1 MSEVATTGMSAWK
14 YAKYLALRDVADACV
29 AIHKFRESLKHGLKS
44 ISSSD
49 AIYRPTG
56 AAAEYSKVAAGFYVG
71 CPNGCDYCYL
81 KKGPTSGTL
90 GGDCVKLKKCFKSEA
105 DAVEVYFNELF
116 GGTGGTV
123 RPEIL
128 RKGIFITFTTDP
140 GLPETFPL
148 FAAVIAETV
157 KLGVPIQFL
166 TKMTGWMESDIWKD
180 LLSIPET
187 KEYLAIGF
195 TLTGRDDLE
204 PGASTNR
211 ERITAIKKCHD
222 LGHTVFASIEPVI
235 NCDCSLAMIKETVGA
250 VDLFKV
256 GLESHRKYDK
266 GEVIKFVDDLAA
278 LPEKPWI
285 YLKDS
290 IIDLIGRERS
300 TYGKNFVDADF
311 RA

>member
-1 MSEVATTGMSAWK
+1 MSNVATTGASVWEH
-14 YAKYLALRDVADACV
+14 AKYLALKAVAKACV
-29 AIHKFRESLKHGLKS
+29 ALHKLRESRKSGLKS
-44 ISSSD
+44 IRSSD
-49 AIYRPTG
+49 AIYLPAG
-56 AAAEYSKVAAGFYVG
+56 KAAEYSKVAAGFYVG
-71 CPNGCDYCYL
+71 CPNHCKYCYL
-81 KKGPTSGTL
+81 KMGLTAGTL
-90 GGDCVKLKKCFKSEA
+90 GGDCVRLKKCFKSEA

-157 KLGVPIQFL
+157 KLGVPVQFL

-180 LLSIPET
+180 LLSIPEM

-211 ERITAIKKCHD
+211 ERITAVKKCHA
-222 LGHTVFASIEPVI
+222 LGFKTFASIEPVI
-235 NCDCSLAMIKETVGA
+235 ICDRSFAMIKETVGA

-266 GEVIKFVDDLAA
+266 EEVMKFVDDLAA

-290 IIDLIGRERS
+290 IIDLIGRERGF
-300 TYGKNFVDADF
+300 YGSNFVDADF

>member
-1 MSEVATTGMSAWK
+1 MNKVATTGASVWK
-14 YAKYLALRDVADACV
+14 HAKYLALRAVAKACV
-29 AIHKFRESLKHGLKS
+29 ALHKLRESLKSGVRSHKS
-44 ISSSD
+44 GD
-49 AIYRPTG
+49 ALYRPSG
-56 AAAEYSKVAAGFYVG
+56 KAAEYSKFAAGFYVG
-71 CPNGCDYCYL
+71 CPNRCKYCYL
-81 KKGPTSGTL
+81 KLGPTSGTL
-90 GGDCVKLKKCFKSEA
+90 GGCNVELKKCFKSEA
-105 DAVEVYFNELF
+105 DAIEVYFNELF

-157 KLGVPIQFL
+157 KLHVPVQFL

-222 LGHTVFASIEPVI
+222 LGFKTFASIEPVI
-235 NCDCSLAMIKETVGA
+235 DFERSYLSVLWCSNF
-250 VDLFKV
+250 VDLFRV

-266 GEVIKFVDDLAA
+266 TEVLKFVDDLAA

-290 IIDLIGRERS
+290 IIDLIGRERLS
-300 TYGKNFVDADF
+300 FGDNFVDACF
-311 RA
+311 RP

>member
-90 GGDCVKLKKCFKSEA
+90 GGSTVELKKGLKSEA
-105 DAVEVYFNELF
+105 DAVEIFFNELF
-116 GGTGGTV
+116 GGTGGAV

-128 RKGIFITFTTDP
+128 RNGLFFTFTTDP
-140 GLPETFPL
+140 GLPETFYL
-148 FAAVIAETV
+148 FAAVIPETV
-157 KLGVPIQFL
+157 KLHVPIHFL
-166 TKMTGWMESDIWKD
+166 TKMTGWMESDIWKN

-187 KEYLAIGF
+187 KEFLSIGF

-204 PGASTNR
+204 QKASPNK
-211 ERITAIKKCHD
+211 ERIVALRRLHD
-222 LGHTVFASIEPVI
+222 EGFKTFTSIEPVI
-235 NCDCSLAMIKETVGA
+235 DIEVSFSIIKETVGF

-256 GLESHRKYDK
+256 GLESHRKYDNE
-266 GEVIKFVDDLAA
+266 EVLRFVEDLAE
-278 LPEKPWI
+278 LPEKPCI

-290 IIDLIGRERS
+290 IINLIGRERGS
-300 TYGKNFVDADF
+300 FGENFVDANF
-311 RA
+311 RP

>member
-44 ISSSD
+44 ICSSD
-49 AIYRPTG
+49 AIYRPEG
-56 AAAEYSKVAAGFYVG
+56 AAAEYSKIAAGFYVG

-90 GGDCVKLKKCFKSEA
+90 GGSNVELKKGLKSEA
-105 DAVEVYFNELF
+105 DAVEIFFKELF
-116 GGTGGTV
+116 GGTGGVV

-128 RKGIFITFTTDP
+128 RDGLFFTFTTDP
-140 GLPETFPL
+140 GLPETFYL
-148 FAAVIAETV
+148 FAAVILETV
-157 KLGVPIQFL
+157 KLQVPIHFL
-166 TKMTGWMESDIWKD
+166 TKMTGWMESDIWED

-187 KEYLAIGF
+187 KEYLVIGF

-204 PGASTNR
+204 PGASTNQ
-211 ERITAIKKCHD
+211 ERVIAVKKCHD
-222 LGHTVFASIEPVI
+222 LGFKTFASIEPVI
-235 NCDCSLAMIKETVGA
+235 DYDRSLAMIKESVGS

-266 GEVIKFVDDLAA
+266 EEVLRFVEDLAA
-278 LPEKPWI
+278 LPEKPCI

-290 IIDLIGRERS
+290 IIDLVGRERDS
-300 TYGKNFVDADF
+300 FGENFVTANF
-311 RA
+311 RP